1 MSEQNAP
8 AAAGKK
14 EKEKAVRPFVRRLI
28 CLAAC
33 IVLLQSLD
41 VLLEQAVR
49 YETEDARYDEVTECY
64 AQSAAFS
71 VADAPSGENLHI
83 DFAALQAEY
92 PDIAGWL
99 TVDGTAIN
107 YPIVQGEDNTYYL
120 HRYLDGTTSSSGS
133 IFLDCRC
140 HFEDAYAVIYGHNMK
155 DRSMFGSL
163 REFKTAAFYQKTGG
177 GLTLY
182 TRGQSRR
189 YTIFAV
195 CVLAP
200 DDSAFAP
207 PADEAARTA
216 LFARVCAAALYDTGI
231 PVSAQDTVL
240 MLSTCTGKDGAQRLC
255 VFAKELPET

>member
-1 MSEQNAP
+1 MSEHNAP
-8 AAAGKK
+8 AAAPKSK
-14 EKEKAVRPFVRRLI
+14 TTRPFVRRLI
-28 CLAAC
+28 CLIAC

-41 VLLEQAVR
+41 VLLEQAVQ

-71 VADAPSGENLHI
+71 VSTAPSGGNLHI
-83 DFAALQAEY
+83 DFAALQGEY

-99 TVDGTAIN
+99 AVDGTAIS
-107 YPIVQGEDNTYYL
+107 YPVVKGEDNNYYL
-120 HRYLDGTTSSSGS
+120 HRYLDGTASAGGS

-140 HFEDAYAVIYGHNMK
+140 DFFDSYAIVYGHNMK

-163 REFKTAAFYQKTGG
+163 REFKKAAFYPKTGG

-182 TRGQSRR
+182 TPEQSQR
-189 YTIFAV
+189 YVIFAV

-200 DDSAFAP
+200 DDAAFTP
-207 PADEAARTA
+207 PTDTDTRAALLSR
-216 LFARVCAAALYDTGI
+216 LCAAALYDTGVS
-231 PVSAQDTVL
+231 VSAQDTVL

-255 VFAKELPET
+255 VFAKETEEN